1 MPRVSDVLVVLT
13 YAMIAVVASL
23 ALERFG
29 LLSSGLAWIMGAVV
43 FLIAGQVHAA
53 AARAEERRTLAR
65 DLHELRAANMSLLE
79 ELEQVQ
85 TRLET
90 VETGTGPQRAGAAAS
105 RHEDGDDAEEAY
117 ELSDAVEGVEGYSI
131 PASAARAQNPQD
143 ERLIADLMSRLE
155 RAGQSTAANL
165 TDAAD
170 PDIVRAAL
178 DANRIDLYL
187 QPVVSLPQRRT
198 YFYEGFS
205 RLRDEK
211 GEVLAPAAFLQA
223 AEDANLIT
231 DLDNLM
237 LFRCVQIIR
246 RLTKSDRRIGI
257 FCNVSLRSIADEEF
271 FPAFLDFLR
280 RNSDLAG
287 SLIFEMTQAAFEGR
301 SATAARNM
309 ARLADYGFR
318 FSIDQ
323 VSNLSMDLA
332 ELQRAGVRFAKVE
345 GRRLVD
351 AAHGA
356 EPIAGREPGA
366 IASEDIAGLFAR
378 YGVDLVAEKIETE
391 STVVEVLDLDVGYA
405 QGHLFG
411 APRPVREDVIA
422 ETDYAS
428 AGHRRAG

>member
-23 ALERFG
+23 AFERFD
-29 LLSSGLAWIMGAVV
+29 LMSSDLAWLMGAVV

-53 AARAEERRTLAR
+53 AARAAERKAFKE
-65 DLHELRAANMSLLE
+65 DIHELRAANLSLLDE
-79 ELEQVQ
+79 FEQLQ

-90 VETGTGPQRAGAAAS
+90 VESAAPGARPDES
-105 RHEDGDDAEEAY
+105 GEDAY
-117 ELSDAVEGVEGYSI
+117 ELSEPAYEGDTPRINI
-131 PASAARAQNPQD
+131 PRRGLAPGASND
-143 ERLIADLMSRLE
+143 ERLIAELLSRLE
-155 RAGQSTAANL
+155 SAGHGAAEQAVQA
-165 TDAAD
+165 TDAE
-170 PDIVRAAL
+170 IVRAAL

-198 YFYEGFS
+198 YFYEGYS

-211 GEVLAPAAFLQA
+211 GGVLPPAAFLKA
-223 AEDANLIT
+223 AEDADLIT

-257 FCNVSLRSIADEEF
+257 FCNVSLRSLADEEF

-287 SLIFEMTQAAFEGR
+287 SLIFEMTQSAFEGR

-323 VSNLSMDLA
+323 VNNLNMDLA
-332 ELQRAGVRFAKVE
+332 ELQRASVRFAKIE

-351 AAHGA
+351 AANGA
-356 EPIAGREPGA
+356 EPIAGREAGA
-366 IASEDIAGLFAR
+366 IRAEDIAGLFAR

-422 ETDYAS
+422 EADS
-428 AGHRRAG
+428 PERKKAG

>member
-1 MPRVSDVLVVLT
+1 MPRVSDILVVLT
-13 YAMIAVVASL
+13 YAMIAVVAAL
-23 ALERFG
+23 AFERFG
-29 LLSSGLAWIMGAVV
+29 LMSSGLAWIMGAVV

-53 AARAEERRTLAR
+53 AARAEERTAFRK
-65 DLHELRAANMSLLE
+65 DIHELRAANLSLLE
-79 ELEQVQ
+79 ELEQLQ
-85 TRLET
+85 TRVET
-90 VETGTGPQRAGAAAS
+90 VEGGGKPAARPAAAAEPS
-105 RHEDGDDAEEAY
+105 TLEDDGEEAY
-117 ELSDAVEGVEGYSI
+117 ELSEPLPETGSIAIPGSAV
-131 PASAARAQNPQD
+131 RNNAQD
-143 ERLIADLMSRLE
+143 DRLIRELVARLE
-155 RAGQSTAANL
+155 KAKAGAPSGGL
-165 TDAAD
+165 FEDGEAD
-170 PDIVRAAL
+170 PEIVRAAL

-205 RLRDEK
+205 RLRDEN
-211 GEVLAPAAFLQA
+211 GGVLPPAAFLKA

-231 DLDNLM
+231 DVDNLM

-257 FCNVSLRSIADEEF
+257 FCNVSLRSLADEEF

-323 VSNLSMDLA
+323 VANLNLDLA
-332 ELQRAGVRFAKVE
+332 ELQRAGVRFAKIE

-356 EPIAGREPGA
+356 ESIAGREPGA
-366 IASEDIAGLFAR
+366 IRAEDIAGLFAR

-391 STVVEVLDLDVGYA
+391 TTVVEVLDLDVGYA

-422 ETDYAS
+422 EADYTQRK
-428 AGHRRAG
+428 AG